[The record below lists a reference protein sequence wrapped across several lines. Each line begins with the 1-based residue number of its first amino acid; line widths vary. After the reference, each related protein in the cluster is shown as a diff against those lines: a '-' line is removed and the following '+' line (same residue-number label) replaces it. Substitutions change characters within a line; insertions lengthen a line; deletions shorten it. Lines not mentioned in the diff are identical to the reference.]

1 MSLLFFCS
9 DNDNPRTDPS
19 LFRRHYLRVAFRRLF
34 LFSLNCLQLKIIF
47 ANFAKMK
54 EDVGIMKEEV
64 VAFGEEG
71 CTEVGWLKEELGSNR
86 LWRGRMYGSW
96 MVEGGIRK

>member
-9 DNDNPRTDPS
+9 DSDNPRTDPS
-19 LFRRHYLRVAFRRLF
+19 LFRRHYHRVAFRRLF

-64 VAFGEEG
+64 VAFGEGG
-71 CTEVGWLKEELGSNR
+71 CLEVGRRNYDVGRSR
-86 LWRGRMYGSW
+86 LWRGKK
-96 MVEGGIRK
+96 EEIRK